1 MWSGNVQDSSCGY
14 YTRIGCITHRTYG
27 GHTVDIWCCESPVED
42 WLYRSQD
49 IWWTYGVVSDIW
61 CCGGHMVSCV
71 SQWNNGRQ
79 SAAKRRVHARTPVP
93 QSKLVLLSVT
103 GGGRA
108 SPGAG
113 RQWPWTGWSV
123 WAGRGMEPEMLC
135 DHYMYSPTMSCCYST
150 ILVPAFQALYTVR
163 KRINLTL

>member
-1 MWSGNVQDSSCGY
+1 MLVRVMTWNSWRNSWRYSWNSWKALMWRHSSVS
-14 YTRIGCITHRTYG
+14 
-27 GHTVDIWCCESPVED
+27 GHTGHI
-42 WLYRSQD
+42 RSGD
-49 IWWTYGVVSDIW
+49 TVVSVVVQVT
-61 CCGGHMVSCV
+61 GGVDTLWV

-79 SAAKRRVHARTPVP
+79 SAAKSCVHARTPVP

-123 WAGRGMEPEMLC
+123 WAGRGMEPEILC
-135 DHYMYSPTMSCCYST
+135 DCYMYTPTMSCNST
-150 ILVPAFQALYTVR
+150 ILVPAFQAL
-163 KRINLTL
+163 